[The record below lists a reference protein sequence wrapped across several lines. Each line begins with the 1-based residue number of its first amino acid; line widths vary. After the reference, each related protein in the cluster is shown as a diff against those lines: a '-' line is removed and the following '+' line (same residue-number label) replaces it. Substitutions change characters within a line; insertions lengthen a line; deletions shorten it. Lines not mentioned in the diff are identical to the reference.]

1 LSVQDNVISEHV
13 HDIKS
18 TPKLMAFESITDEFI
33 EELIGCRKMV
43 INPKTRDVNKPGHKQ
58 VNYMVKA
65 LDDSG
70 HKFELFTRQNL
81 AEGMEDDFSCG
92 LRWLASNGESLILCR
107 YNGSSHPHRNKI
119 ENQAIGLVCHI
130 HRATER
136 YITAN
141 QKPDG
146 FAYETDNYQS
156 LQEAVL
162 CLVRDCRIDGLL
174 TDTVET
180 NQIDLFT

>member
-1 LSVQDNVISEHV
+1 
-13 HDIKS
+13 
-18 TPKLMAFESITDEFI
+18 MAFESITDEFI

-58 VNYMVKA
+58 VNYRVKA

-107 YNGSSHPHRNKI
+107 YNGSSHPHRNKV
-119 ENQAIGLVCHI
+119 ENRKLGLVFHI

-136 YITAN
+136 YIAAN
-141 QKPDG
+141 RKSDG
-146 FAYETDNYQS
+146 FASETDKYHN
-156 LQEAVL
+156 LNEAL
-162 CLVRDCRIDGLL
+162 HCLLKDCRIEGLTL
-174 TDTVET
+174 GEVGL
-180 NQIDLFT
+180 NQIDLFE